1 MGSDVASWRL
11 SIGLFYGK
19 AYGIVSRSYT
29 GKISFSFIYL
39 MQFFQR
45 LKKSFWLLSSTIYNS
60 INNIET
66 AILVWLL
73 IILSGD
79 VETNPGP
86 DSYREHCVSI
96 LHCNIRSIRNK
107 LEYIVENFC
116 DFDCL
121 CFTESHLDNS
131 VDNSNILLTNEFSVP
146 YRKDRTNHGGGIL
159 VYINNN
165 LLHKR
170 RPDLEIFWEES
181 VWVEIKINKQQYLL
195 GTFYSPKPQDRVF
208 FESLDRN
215 IEKAMEHSQNIVIL
229 GDLNEDL
236 LNENYKNLRD
246 IMMINSFQNVITEPT
261 RGRAILDPIL
271 VPDDLTTYDSGVI
284 ANPSQISDHSATF
297 LLLPHNYSVSVSF
310 TRRVWFYKR
319 ANYTQLEEYLR
330 SYDWNCLKAGSV
342 NDSCELFT
350 NQFMEF
356 VNMSIPHKD
365 VTIRPS
371 DKPWYD
377 SEIRRHSRKRD
388 RQKKKAVRTSR
399 QSDWAKYKT
408 LRNKVNNLKRHAKES
423 FDNNLE
429 LSLLTNFSN
438 NKKEFWKI
446 VKHFV
451 SKKDSVSTIPPLC
464 TQDAGSPVW
473 HVTDKEKADSL
484 NSYFASVSSLD
495 DSQAELPPFTELTD
509 ATLDNIEITEEEIN
523 DVIENLDPNKASG
536 SDLIS
541 NKMLKKISKVVAKPL
556 CIIFNRSLHEGVF
569 PDKWKLGNL
578 VPLFKKGDKSIPA
591 NYRPVSLLSN
601 LGKIQERIVFKHL
614 YNHLHSNNLL
624 YKYQSGFRPGHSTTF
639 QLVDIFHHI
648 CQSFDAKQYSCMVFC
663 DISKAFDKVW
673 HRGLLFK
680 LRQKGIKGK
689 LLTWISNYLS
699 DRKQKVQINNA
710 TSSLL
715 SVNAGVPQGSVLGP
729 LLFLVYVNDIAEN
742 LLSLVRLFADDS
754 SLFFSATNIQD
765 IEGVI
770 NHDLAFISSWAKKWL
785 VDFNPIKTVA
795 MLFSLRPVDYLLSLN
810 FNNTVINFVENHKH
824 LGVTFSCNGQ
834 WKAHIEN
841 ILNAAYRTLGIMRKL
856 KYRFSRQALNQMY
869 ISYIRPQLEYSSIVW
884 DGCSEQDKTALEK
897 LQNEAA
903 RIVTGLT
910 RSTSIANLYKECG
923 WDSLADRRYFQKLCF
938 MYKCSN
944 NLVPDYISDIIPP
957 LVCEVSDYPLRNRNN
972 LANVFTRTE
981 TSHRSC
987 VPSSVSCWNSLQSD
1001 LREAE
1006 TFLSFHHNLKDKILA
1021 VRKIPS
1027 YFMKGPRK
1035 LSVIHA
1041 RIRNN
1046 CSDLKCDL
1054 FQNHLTDDTRCAC
1067 GNTEENALH
1076 FFLECENYANS
1087 RIVMFRQTRKYHPL
1101 SLNTILYGKSSLSD
1115 NDNSFL
1121 FQAVQKFIQDTGRF
1135 E

>member
-1 MGSDVASWRL
+1 M
-11 SIGLFYGK
+11 
-19 AYGIVSRSYT
+19 
-29 GKISFSFIYL
+29 
-39 MQFFQR
+39 
-45 LKKSFWLLSSTIYNS
+45 
-60 INNIET
+60 
-66 AILVWLL
+66 
-73 IILSGD
+73 
-79 VETNPGP
+79 
-86 DSYREHCVSI
+86 
-96 LHCNIRSIRNK
+96 
-107 LEYIVENFC
+107 
-116 DFDCL
+116 
-121 CFTESHLDNS
+121 
-131 VDNSNILLTNEFSVP
+131 
-146 YRKDRTNHGGGIL
+146 
-159 VYINNN
+159 
-165 LLHKR
+165 
-170 RPDLEIFWEES
+170 
-181 VWVEIKINKQQYLL
+181 
-195 GTFYSPKPQDRVF
+195 
-208 FESLDRN
+208 
-215 IEKAMEHSQNIVIL
+215 
-229 GDLNEDL
+229 
-236 LNENYKNLRD
+236 
-246 IMMINSFQNVITEPT
+246 
-261 RGRAILDPIL
+261 
-271 VPDDLTTYDSGVI
+271 
-284 ANPSQISDHSATF
+284 
-297 LLLPHNYSVSVSF
+297 
-310 TRRVWFYKR
+310 
-319 ANYTQLEEYLR
+319 
-330 SYDWNCLKAGSV
+330 
-342 NDSCELFT
+342 
-350 NQFMEF
+350 
-356 VNMSIPHKD
+356 
-365 VTIRPS
+365 
-371 DKPWYD
+371 
-377 SEIRRHSRKRD
+377 
-388 RQKKKAVRTSR
+388 
-399 QSDWAKYKT
+399 
-408 LRNKVNNLKRHAKES
+408 
-423 FDNNLE
+423 
-429 LSLLTNFSN
+429 
-438 NKKEFWKI
+438 
-446 VKHFV
+446 
-451 SKKDSVSTIPPLC
+451 
-464 TQDAGSPVW
+464 
-473 HVTDKEKADSL
+473 
-484 NSYFASVSSLD
+484 
-495 DSQAELPPFTELTD
+495 
-509 ATLDNIEITEEEIN
+509 
-523 DVIENLDPNKASG
+523 
-536 SDLIS
+536 
-541 NKMLKKISKVVAKPL
+541 
-556 CIIFNRSLHEGVF
+556 HEGVF

-614 YNHLHSNNLL
+614 YNHLYSNNLL

-824 LGVTFSCNGQ
+824 LGITFSCNGQ

-841 ILNAAYRTLGIMRKL
+841 ILKAAYRTLGIMRKL

-903 RIVTGLT
+903 RIVTSLT

-923 WDSLADRRYFQKLCF
+923 VDSLADRRYFQKLCF

-957 LVCEVSDYPLRNRNN
+957 LVREVSDYPLRNCYN

-981 TSHRSC
+981 TSHRYC
-987 VPSSVSCWNSLQSD
+987 VPSSVSCWNSLKSD

-1067 GNTEENALH
+1067 GMTEENALH
-1076 FFLECENYANS
+1076 LFLECENYANS
-1087 RIVMFRQTRKYHPL
+1087 RIVMFRKTRKYHPL
-1101 SLNTILYGKSSLSD
+1101 SLNTI
-1115 NDNSFL
+1115 
-1121 FQAVQKFIQDTGRF
+1121 FIRKVF
-1135 E
+1135 PV